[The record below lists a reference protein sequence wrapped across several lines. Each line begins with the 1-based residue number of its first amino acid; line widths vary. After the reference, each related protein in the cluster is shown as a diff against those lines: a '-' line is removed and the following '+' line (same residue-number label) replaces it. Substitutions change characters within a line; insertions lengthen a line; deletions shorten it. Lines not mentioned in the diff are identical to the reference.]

1 MDFLWSKLDFEIGM
15 DFEKNILR
23 STGRCIH
30 DSVCNDSGFH
40 LLATFR
46 RYLFQLNEDS
56 VAIALQSCLGGLA
69 QHYCVSFQSHN
80 HFRFTV
86 YCKKVGF
93 AIYKL
98 RRFIGASFDVYFH
111 LWSSGA
117 PHWDREKRLWEA
129 GEAKKW
135 EKVMSRNKKRL
146 MSKSSRSPR
155 KHTKKVHFADKL
167 ILDSPV
173 VKSIP
178 SVKPST
184 IKFGSFV
191 FDLHSE
197 AETARSTH
205 ERCGILKKPGFLP
218 DDEVFFHKEGNTTHL
233 LSSDC
238 SKAQGSGN
246 VSPPEGSRFFPNP
259 NCSGN
264 DSSPLEDSRSFLKPN
279 CFTANRNI
287 KTPVHLEVI
296 DIARRLG
303 KCTRCFSFNHRRMDC
318 CAPFRCA
325 ACFKFGHVFKFF
337 STVARPKIYW
347 RPKSTHVLRPR
358 KETQQSLVEDDESG
372 VNSVSPPIYSA
383 SVENPNIN
391 GELTPPL
398 DPEAPR
404 PSSTEALGGKTTE
417 EMANFEVDPT
427 PFVPEGMNVEDWAR
441 PARGRIIITTNPPHR
456 HE

>member
-1 MDFLWSKLDFEIGM
+1 MDFLWSKLDFEIVM
-15 DFEKNILR
+15 HFEKNLQR

-46 RYLFQLNEDS
+46 RYLFQLNEDL

-86 YCKKVGF
+86 SCKKVGF

-98 RRFIGASFDVYFH
+98 RRFIGTSFDVYFH

-117 PHWDREKRLWEA
+117 PHWEREKRLWEA
-129 GEAKKW
+129 EEAKKW
-135 EKVMSRNKKRL
+135 EKVMSRNQKRL
-146 MSKSSRSPR
+146 MYKSSRSPR
-155 KHTKKVHFADKL
+155 KHTKRVHFADKL

-178 SVKPST
+178 SVKPWT

-197 AETARSTH
+197 AETTSSTH

-218 DDEVFFHKEGNTTHL
+218 DDEVIFHKEGNSTPL

-246 VSPPEGSRFFPNP
+246 VSPSLEGSRVFPNP

-264 DSSPLEDSRSFLKPN
+264 NSSPLKDSRSFLKPN
-279 CFTANRNI
+279 CFSANRNI
-287 KTPVHLEVI
+287 NTPVHLEVI
-296 DIARRLG
+296 DNARRLG
-303 KCTRCFSFNHRRMDC
+303 KCTRCFSFNHQRMDC
-318 CAPFRCA
+318 RALLRCA
-325 ACFKFGHVFKFF
+325 ACFKFWACVQILLYVGP
-337 STVARPKIYW
+337 AQD
-347 RPKSTHVLRPR
+347 L
-358 KETQQSLVEDDESG
+358 L
-372 VNSVSPPIYSA
+372 
-383 SVENPNIN
+383 
-391 GELTPPL
+391 
-398 DPEAPR
+398 EA
-404 PSSTEALGGKTTE
+404 
-417 EMANFEVDPT
+417 
-427 PFVPEGMNVEDWAR
+427 
-441 PARGRIIITTNPPHR
+441 
-456 HE
+456 